1 MSAKAILCTRLFS
14 RAAPGCQSLQSD
26 TWSIIWV
33 SVCRLRDQ
41 GQNDINCQF
50 EGIHRKIQ
58 SNVRS
63 NLLHFLD
70 SKVVRLLLSAS
81 PRTGAVCW
89 AWASTFF
96 FTIYMNYVLLH
107 DTFTQCNDKAMFRS
121 VSNYI
126 LDTNTMIGSY
136 PPPVRRQQRNLSTAE
151 IFSI

>member
-1 MSAKAILCTRLFS
+1 MSAKAILCARLFS
-14 RAAPGCQSLQSD
+14 RTAPGCQSLQSD

-70 SKVVRLLLSAS
+70 SKVLPCYSRPVPAQEQCAELGHQPFSSQFR
-81 PRTGAVCW
+81 
-89 AWASTFF
+89 
-96 FTIYMNYVLLH
+96 YMNYVLLH

-121 VSNYI
+121 VSNYMYI
-126 LDTNTMIGSY
+126 RHKHND
-136 PPPVRRQQRNLSTAE
+136 RQLPSASEKATT
-151 IFSI
+151 

>member
-1 MSAKAILCTRLFS
+1 MSTTLFS
-14 RAAPGCQSLQSD
+14 RTAPGCQSLQSD

-70 SKVVRLLLSAS
+70 SKVFACYSRSVLSQEQ
-81 PRTGAVCW
+81 

-96 FTIYMNYVLLH
+96 FSIYVNYALLH
-107 DTFTQCNDKAMFRS
+107 DAFTHCNDKAMFRS

-126 LDTNTMIGSY
+126 LDTNTMIGNY
-136 PPPVRRQQRNLSTAE
+136 HPPVRRQQRNLSTAG